1 MTEFKD
7 VFKQGDSRIY
17 SLFLYTDGRGHFDPN
32 GNARLDYWPQDATL
46 DLAPWIEGKSLIDN
60 DIVLVWAHIKDGVFL
75 LIDEH
80 AKKQTTFLFND
91 INIECADFIA
101 KYRNTVRLQFTQGQ
115 ALPVHGSLHS
125 YDDLFHVLCSTDDTD
140 QMPNWNNASLR
151 KEAYQA
157 WCIKTHQSLHG
168 YPDSIRELS
177 HTTELVADQPPL
189 GEIIPS
195 FNRCACPQK
204 CQGLFEIG
212 NVEVLSNFRAEW
224 GKRNS
229 PLGKPGQFK
238 NGAPSA
244 GLKIYIDFLSS
255 NPYTLGGRNIIYF
268 GAPGTGKSYKLNES
282 LASFNENY
290 ERVTFYSDYIHAQFV
305 GSLRPS
311 MEPDHDR
318 TKPDRLVY
326 RFVPGPFTNILVQA
340 LNDPDHQYALVVE
353 EINRADAASVFG
365 DLLQLLDRNDEGSSE
380 YSIAANADLTK
391 YLLTRL
397 NSKGKEHL
405 SALTKQNVLNLGT
418 GKAIRIVIPS
428 NMSIL
433 ATMNSADQGV
443 YPLDTAFKR
452 RWDFVYIGIDESE
465 NQIDNKWDAQR
476 HAIND
481 LLLTKAHVN
490 EDKLIGPFF
499 IKRSIPWASKQFS
512 ETFKCKV
519 IMYLFEDA
527 ARYKRKEIFTDYA
540 SGRNTLSKLFND
552 WDKKNF
558 AIFTGM
564 ERIEN
569 FPSNK
574 Q

>member
-46 DLAPWIEGKSLIDN
+46 DPTPWIEGRPFTDD
-60 DIVLVWAHIKDGVFL
+60 DIILVWAYIEDATFL
-75 LIDEH
+75 LIDVHVE
-80 AKKQTTFLFND
+80 KQASFLFGGANMD
-91 INIECADFIA
+91 CADFIA
-101 KYRNTVRLQFTQGQ
+101 KYRNAVRLQFTHGQ
-115 ALPVHGSLHS
+115 SLPSHGSMHS
-125 YDDLFHVLCSTDDTD
+125 HDDLFHTTCIVPDNADCKS
-140 QMPNWNNASLR
+140 WNNVALR
-151 KEAYQA
+151 EQLYEKWSKSQYMQA
-157 WCIKTHQSLHG
+157 MRSKLI
-168 YPDSIRELS
+168 
-177 HTTELVADQPPL
+177 HTAAIQRKGHSGTTPL
-189 GEIIPS
+189 GELIPEFS
-195 FNRCACPQK
+195 ACIDPHA
-204 CQGLFEIG
+204 CQGIFETADLQA
-212 NVEVLSNFRAEW
+212 LSRIDADWE
-224 GKRNS
+224 KR
-229 PLGKPGQFK
+229 KEFD
-238 NGAPSA
+238 NGGWASA
-244 GLKIYIDFLSS
+244 GFSKYLEFLQYDPYAANGS
-255 NPYTLGGRNIIYF
+255 NLIYF

-282 LASFNENY
+282 LASFGERY
-290 ERVTFYSDYIHAQFV
+290 ERVTFYSDYLHAQFV

-311 MEPDHDR
+311 MEPDTDR
-318 TKPDRLVY
+318 TKPDRLAY

-340 LNDPDHQYALVVE
+340 LNDPTQPYALVIE

-365 DLLQLLDRNDEGSSE
+365 DLFQLLDRNDEGSSE
-380 YSIAANADLTK
+380 YSITANADLTK
-391 YLLTRL
+391 YLLARL
-397 NSKGKEHL
+397 DAKGKKHL
-405 SALTKQNVLNLGT
+405 SGLTKQNVADLGPN
-418 GKAIRIVIPS
+418 KALRIAIPS

-512 ETFKCKV
+512 KTFKCKV